1 MTDAT
6 SLIPGILFF
15 TAAVFFGIAAACQ
28 TESQPMTMFFLACI
42 LMLTASGG
50 FVISFLKKRR

>member
-15 TAAVFFGIAAACQ
+15 TAAVFSGIAAACQ
-28 TESQPMTMFFLACI
+28 TESQPMTMFFLGCI
-42 LMLTASGG
+42 LMLAASGG
-50 FVISFLKKRR
+50 FVISFMKKRR